1 MNLGEFMKL
10 VQYCTVGREE
20 LAFKHKRLEFWLLGT
35 KSCAFW
41 FTPCQRIQQKG
52 WFALSGKLKTEE
64 PEGTVIP
71 SKGRPGMVRKRFCM
85 PASCC
90 PQQKLILK
98 PDRWF
103 YQVLIPKEDFP
114 LCWDFFPLQPS
125 KGKNS
130 TKIFACREQSCM
142 CLIARWLFDFSHRQ
156 QVSWGQEPA
165 VLFTVAFQLLTP
177 CLR

>member
-10 VQYCTVGREE
+10 VQYHTVGREE
-20 LAFKHKRLEFWLLGT
+20 LAFKHKHLEFRILGR
-35 KSCAFW
+35 KACIFW
-41 FTPCQRIQQKG
+41 FAPCQRIKQKG

-71 SKGRPGMVRKRFCM
+71 SKGRPGMVRKRFRM

-90 PQQKLILK
+90 PQQRLILK

-103 YQVLIPKEDFP
+103 YQVLIPKEAFP
-114 LCWDFFPLQPS
+114 LCWDCFFFPYNQARVR
-125 KGKNS
+125 
-130 TKIFACREQSCM
+130 TVM
-142 CLIARWLFDFSHRQ
+142 CLITHWLFDFSHRQ
-156 QVSWGQEPA
+156 QVLWGQEPN

-177 CLR
+177 CLQ